1 MNNRHLSYR
10 SSNPALN
17 SNTFKNVVKKDSLH
31 LNETMTIRGTVD
43 KTALAL
49 SLLLISGYYCY
60 SLGEQSLTLIL
71 TLTLIGLFLGLILFI
86 TTILKKS
93 WAPFTVPFYSISQG
107 FVLGGVSFYYNSQ
120 YEGIVLQAILLTIL
134 VLISMLFAYRSK
146 IIKPTENLK
155 LGVFSALMAVS
166 LLYIVGFIMS
176 FFGSGI
182 PILNPNNS
190 SLISIGFSVLVVI
203 LGAFCLVIDFDFIEE
218 GAEKGVPKY
227 MEWYGAFGLLVT
239 LIWLYLE
246 IIKLLAKLRN
256 R

>member
-71 TLTLIGLFLGLILFI
+71 TLIGLFLGLILFI

-93 WAPFTVPFYSISQG
+93 WSPFTVPFYSISQG
-107 FVLGGVSFYYNSQ
+107 FVLGGVSFYYKSQ

-166 LLYIVGFIMS
+166 LLY
-176 FFGSGI
+176 
-182 PILNPNNS
+182 L
-190 SLISIGFSVLVVI
+190 SLIHI
-203 LGAFCLVIDFDFIEE
+203 
-218 GAEKGVPKY
+218 
-227 MEWYGAFGLLVT
+227 
-239 LIWLYLE
+239 
-246 IIKLLAKLRN
+246 
-256 R
+256 

>member
-1 MNNRHLSYR
+1 MRNSHLSYR
-10 SSNPALN
+10 TSNPALN

-49 SLLLISGYYCY
+49 CMLVISGYYCY
-60 SLGEQSLTLIL
+60 SLGEQSLTIIL
-71 TLTLIGLFLGLILFI
+71 MFIGVFLGLILFI

-107 FVLGGVSFYYNSQ
+107 LVLGGVSFYYNTQ

-134 VLISMLFAYRSK
+134 VLVSMLFAYRSK
-146 IIKPTENLK
+146 IIKPTENFK
-155 LGVFSALMAVS
+155 LGVYSALSAVF
-166 LLYIVGFIMS
+166 LLYVLGFIMS

-182 PILNPNNS
+182 PILSPNNS
-190 SLISIGFSVLVVI
+190 SLISIGFSGIVVL

-218 GAEKGVPKY
+218 AAEKGLPKF